1 MLNLLKSNINQIIGY
16 AHYLLMKAQ
25 LAGNLQFD
33 GHIPSRDQLEITRQC
48 RSFCE
53 SVAKH
58 VGSFP
63 IRDLP
68 YILEYY
74 ELCYRIGYQQPPKGD
89 FLSRNRERV
98 FKAWTEKRGDIEES
112 ALMGMMAAES
122 RTNKGKFTKE
132 YANTYKRIMNDW
144 VATLKKFDTFPNATS
159 YENYQR
165 LAIIMR
171 ENLDSYLGEDSGE
184 AKRRWYEKNKVEDTS
199 LLGTYLLRSYRQFV
213 NSLFPDVLDYDE
225 FTELDSRIIEEL
237 SLRPDLDPY
246 DCQAFAQL
254 LEFNKIMAE
263 E

>member
-1 MLNLLKSNINQIIGY
+1 MINILKSNRNQIIGY
-16 AHYLLMKAQ
+16 GHYLLMKAQ
-25 LAGNLQFD
+25 LAGNMRFD
-33 GHIPSRDQLEITRQC
+33 GHMPSRDQIEITRQC

-58 VGSFP
+58 VASFP

-89 FLSRNRERV
+89 FLSCNRERV
-98 FKAWTEKRGDIEES
+98 FKAWVENRAAVEES

-122 RTNKGKFTKE
+122 RTNKEKFTKE
-132 YANTYKRIMNDW
+132 YAKTYKTIMKDW
-144 VATLKKFDTFPNATS
+144 VVTLKKFDTFPNVTS

-165 LAIIMR
+165 LALIMR
-171 ENLDSYLGEDSGE
+171 ENLDRYLGEDSAE
-184 AKRRWYEKNKVEDTS
+184 AKKRWYEKNKVEDTS

-225 FTELDSRIIEEL
+225 LIELDSRIIEEL
-237 SLRPDLDPY
+237 SLRRDLDPY
-246 DCQAFAQL
+246 DHQAFTQL

-263 E
+263 